1 MPITRRRKNICPICQ
16 FKTKTHKIYIK
27 KNIKKKLLNKYSFSS
42 RKIPEFMNFD
52 LVQCCSCSLIY
63 SNNIPQFNSIYNFYK
78 NSSFVD
84 NQDAK
89 DAANTYLQYLKPYL
103 IKKTNKVLEIG
114 TGSGVFL
121 EFLKKYFISKKKNYW
136 KIGANKVTGIEPSKS
151 AINNASVE
159 IKKDIKQGTFE
170 DIRINKNYFDIVCCF
185 MTMEHVYYPLKV
197 LKKSYSCL
205 KKNGFLS
212 LVVHDV
218 NFILHKILKSKSPII
233 DIEHLQLFSRATIT
247 YALKK
252 VGFKDIQI
260 QYIKNSYRII
270 YWLSLLPV
278 PKFFKSLLNNF
289 LINLG
294 LSNIRLNINVG
305 NILVV
310 AYK

>member
-1 MPITRRRKNICPICQ
+1 MPTRRIRDICPVCEY
-16 FKTKTHKIYIK
+16 KAKAHKIYIK
-27 KNIKKKLLNKYSFSS
+27 KNIKKNLLNKYSFSS

-52 LVQCCSCSLIY
+52 LVQCSACSLIY
-63 SNNIPQFNSIYNFYK
+63 SNNIPKFKTIYNFYK

-84 NQDAK
+84 NQDAQ
-89 DAANTYLQYLKPYL
+89 DAASTYFQYLKPYL
-103 IKKTNKVLEIG
+103 NQKISKVLELG
-114 TGSGVFL
+114 TGSGIFL
-121 EFLKKYFISKKKNYW
+121 EFLKKYFSLKKNYRN
-136 KIGANKVTGIEPSKS
+136 IVANKFVGIEPSKS

-159 IKKDIKQGTFE
+159 IKKYIKQGTFE
-170 DIRINKNYFDIVCCF
+170 DIRINKNYFDIICCF

-205 KKNGFLS
+205 KKNGFLA

-252 VGFKDIQI
+252 VGFKRIQI
-260 QYIKNSYRII
+260 KYIRNSYRIS
-270 YWLSLLPV
+270 YWLSLFPL
-278 PKFFKSLLNNF
+278 PKFLKSLLIKLF
-289 LINLG
+289 ISLG
-294 LSNIRLNINVG
+294 RSNIRLNINVG